1 MMTLF
6 RRAFAASLLLLS
18 TMAIAPVAAGAPEPD
33 PIPTKWQLDLRPGAL
48 RIVTIDIP
56 SGEPRVYAFLTYRV
70 TNNTGNDLSFIPAFD
85 LANEEGAFLRS
96 GQNVPYEVTSQI
108 LALMRNDFLEDQI
121 SILGT
126 LQQGPEN
133 AKEGLVIW
141 PLPDMD
147 TDRLTIYA
155 AGFSGES
162 KSVMMLN
169 PETGERERKTL
180 RKVRALHYETP
191 GNIVPTT
198 RRELALI
205 NDEWIMR

>member
-1 MMTLF
+1 MMILT
-6 RRAFAASLLLLS
+6 RRAFAAALSLLATLCITPAL
-18 TMAIAPVAAGAPEPD
+18 AAPEPD
-33 PIPTKWQLDLRPGAL
+33 AIPSKWQLDLKPGPVRVVSL
-48 RIVTIDIP
+48 ENQK
-56 SGEPRVYAFLTYRV
+56 GEPRVYAFFTYRV

-85 LANEEGAFLRS
+85 LATEEASFIRS
-96 GQNVPYEVTSQI
+96 GQNVPADVTAQVITLLS
-108 LALMRNDFLEDQI
+108 NDFILDQI
-121 SILGT
+121 SMLGT

-133 AKEGLVIW
+133 AKDGVVIW

-162 KSVMMLN
+162 KSVTVTN
-169 PETGERERKTL
+169 PTTGDRERKTL

-191 GNIVPTT
+191 GDIVPSTGRALT
-198 RRELALI
+198 LI